1 MMLFKI
7 FTSLLLLGGIFV
19 LCIGLLTVFYWV
31 KPSKR
36 PADESNRINRIS
48 SWWIGLTRP
57 EMLAK
62 EYKYFQQDVVDNIES
77 VQRDKDQR

>member
-19 LCIGLLTVFYWV
+19 LCVGLLTVFYWV
-31 KPSKR
+31 KPSKH

-57 EMLAK
+57 EVMAW
-62 EYKYFQQDVVDNIES
+62 EYKYFRQDVMDNIES
-77 VQRDKDQR
+77 VQRDQD